1 MNQLQLWLTNLGGLE
16 AEKQLIASYVHQ
28 GDYSTALALAE
39 TLPVAYKLQD
49 EQLLDH
55 NQYMSLLQLQQNLK
69 NSGRTMAQLTTAE
82 QQQLTEIAASETAS
96 SSAMAKSVLELFY
109 GAGFERCLPI
119 ADEASYKNSAA
130 DDLNRLAVHYGMSI
144 SAKPNPAG
152 DWAAFDYTLPEGTE
166 TALLEIT
173 DAAGKTIATYTLQ
186 GSMGQQLADTRQ
198 WPAGQYVY
206 TLKAA
211 GFTQSGKLVVK

>member
-1 MNQLQLWLTNLGGLE
+1 
-16 AEKQLIASYVHQ
+16 
-28 GDYSTALALAE
+28 
-39 TLPVAYKLQD
+39 
-49 EQLLDH
+49 
-55 NQYMSLLQLQQNLK
+55 
-69 NSGRTMAQLTTAE
+69 
-82 QQQLTEIAASETAS
+82 
-96 SSAMAKSVLELFY
+96 
-109 GAGFERCLPI
+109 
-119 ADEASYKNSAA
+119 
-130 DDLNRLAVHYGMSI
+130 MSI

-173 DAAGKTIATYTLQ
+173 DAAGKTIATYTLP
-186 GSMGQQLADTRQ
+186 GRMGQQLADTRQ